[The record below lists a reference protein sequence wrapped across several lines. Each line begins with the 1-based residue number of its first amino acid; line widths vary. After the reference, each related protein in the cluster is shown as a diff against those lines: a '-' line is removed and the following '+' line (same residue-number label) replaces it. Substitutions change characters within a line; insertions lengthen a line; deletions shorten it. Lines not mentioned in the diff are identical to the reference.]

1 MLNNKMEE
9 VSEKKTRNMIFM
21 GIFLIGGVLFIWME
35 GVQRGVT
42 TVGLLALFLLGF
54 LTFTYFLKLIFMKS
68 VILSKL
74 EIYLALLCLSV
85 LSVFFGIKSVET
97 IKLILSGSLMM
108 SMFIF
113 SVTTVAELFEQ
124 KRGR

>member
-1 MLNNKMEE
+1 MEE

-21 GIFLIGGVLFIWME
+21 GIFLIGGVLLIWME

-54 LTFTYFLKLIFMKS
+54 LTCTYFLKLIFMKR

-74 EIYLALLCLSV
+74 EIYLALLGLAV

-113 SVTTVAELFEQ
+113 LVTTVAELFER
-124 KRGR
+124 KRGRRG